1 MRIRRLV
8 IPAVAIAVAA
18 AGWYLYSHR
27 QSSPAAAKPV
37 TLRLQSFALSL
48 HPLKIADVESR
59 QVATLLHAGLVTQDI
74 DGKVLPMLANDWS
87 KDGNTYNFR
96 LRPSIKFSN
105 GASITAQDVVA
116 SLCAAMQ
123 PTSPWAWALL
133 SIEHSDAPD
142 GKSRTCKGLS
152 AGEGGSVR
160 ITESSP
166 VPWLLDAIG
175 GPAGWVLPAQG
186 ANESAY
192 GVMPGAG
199 PYSVREIVP
208 DVRVVLEARTEG
220 IAVQPG
226 APAVQFDFLP
236 NDTVAAQRF
245 AQGQLDVLDLT
256 SPQLVGLVLEPD
268 SRKMKFPGTIA
279 EKAWDRVRIVIVNE
293 RALLGKGFS
302 PQQASSFLAAFDTTV
317 DRDRLVSA
325 AAGTAQALRAPFPPA
340 AGSAGK
346 VTRAAPGPSTVFPDA
361 KLTIITESDAYSDL
375 IAATLPRR
383 VGAVSIDYR
392 GVDKGILL
400 KSLFGGE
407 YDLASI
413 LIEAT
418 VKSPAFW
425 SAFFT
430 PGNPYAVLGRP
441 IEGMDAVNLASR
453 AGVEK
458 AGELVAVNGNWV
470 GLLAERRLQAIAPG
484 ISGITYSPS
493 GQTNFAFIRKDS
505 AGK

>member
-1 MRIRRLV
+1 MRIRHLV
-8 IPAVAIAVAA
+8 IPAVVIAVAA
-18 AGWYLYSHR
+18 AGWYLYSQR
-27 QSSPAAAKPV
+27 QFAPAAARPV
-37 TLRLQSFALSL
+37 MLRLQSFALQL
-48 HPLKIADVESR
+48 HPLKMTDVESR

-87 KDGNTYNFR
+87 RDGNTYNFG

-152 AGEGGSVR
+152 IGEGGRVR

-175 GPAGWVLPAQG
+175 GPAGWVLPVQG
-186 ANESAY
+186 TESAY

-208 DVRVVLEARTEG
+208 DVRVVLEARAEG
-220 IAVQPG
+220 TAVQPG
-226 APAVQFDFLP
+226 VPAVQFDYLP
-236 NDTVAAQRF
+236 NDAVAAQRY

-256 SPQLVGLVLEPD
+256 SPQLVGLVMEPG
-268 SRKMKFPGTIA
+268 SNKMKFPGTVA

-302 PQQASSFLAAFDTTV
+302 PQQASGFLIDFDANV

-346 VTRAAPGPSTVFPDA
+346 VTRTAPGAPTELPAA
-361 KLTIITESDAYSDL
+361 KLTVITESDAYSDL

-413 LIEAT
+413 LVEAT

-430 PGNPYAVLGRP
+430 PGNPYAVLGKP
-441 IEGMDAVNLASR
+441 IEGMGAVHLASP

-458 AGELVAVNGNWV
+458 AGELVASNGNWV

-484 ISGITYSPS
+484 VSGITYSPS
-493 GQTNFAFIRKDS
+493 GQTNFAFIRKDA